1 MRFPLVQAH
10 SKSSSLLRMSR
21 PGAIGLTL
29 GVLIAVIAVLVPE
42 IGPDPDGQQLN
53 RILESP
59 SSSQLMGTDQL
70 GRDQFS
76 RIALGARNSL
86 FTVLV
91 VFVVSGIGGG
101 IVGLYSGYRGGTLD
115 LLLQRGV
122 DAVMALPLVV
132 LVLAVVAAA
141 GASFWSVTLAIGVAF
156 APLSIR
162 VARSSA
168 ASLRSSEYIAAARV
182 NGASTFRIVFRH
194 LVPNAAGPWAI
205 VAASQAAAA
214 VLVEAALAFLGVAPG
229 RITLGGLLGG
239 DAQTYMYG
247 ASWLIIWPGIT
258 LALLALSV
266 NLLGEWVADNV
277 SSRPSS

>member
-1 MRFPLVQAH
+1 MNISVTR
-10 SKSSSLLRMSR
+10 SLSIKQYHPGLSR
-21 PGAIGLTL
+21 PGILGLLLALLITAIA
-29 GVLIAVIAVLVPE
+29 IFVPE
-42 IGPDPDGQQLN
+42 LGPDPDNQQLT

-59 SSSQLMGTDQL
+59 GSSQLMGTDQL

-76 RIALGARNSL
+76 RIATGARNSL
-86 FTVLV
+86 FTV
-91 VFVVSGIGGG
+91 FVVLGVAGVGGG
-101 IVGLYSGYRGGTLD
+101 IIGLYSGYRGGTLD

-122 DAVMALPLVV
+122 DALMAMPLVV

-162 VARSSA
+162 VARASA
-168 ASLRSSEYIAAARV
+168 ASLRSADYIAATRI
-182 NGASTFRIVFRH
+182 NGASTARIVFRH

-205 VAASQAAAA
+205 VAASQAGAA

-247 ASWLIIWPGIT
+247 ASWLIIWPGVT
-258 LALLALSV
+258 LGLLALSV
-266 NLLGEWVADNV
+266 NLLGEWVADRV
-277 SSRPSS
+277 MATPTS